1 MGRLQDVGGHG
12 GAALL
17 LPLPP
22 LLQVLYCAVLYCT
35 VLYCTVLYCTVLLS
49 RCTRS
54 VSYPAPTY
62 YSHLAADR
70 ARKHHDHLTEKERKS
85 QEAAKKILEEEGSKA
100 NLMYFV

>member
-1 MGRLQDVGGHG
+1 MSADTVEQLSYYLCH
-12 GAALL
+12 
-17 LPLPP
+17 
-22 LLQVLYCAVLYCT
+22 LYSRYCT
-35 VLYCTVLYCTVLLS
+35 VYCVLHCTVLLS

-70 ARKHHDHLTEKERKS
+70 ARKHHDHLTEKERRS